1 MHYFKLASLLSCQ
14 SPSKSLHCLAYLASQ
29 LELIIITLLIETQQT
44 HSSDHVS
51 SFYHFQVCLFF
62 TLVTLRV
69 CGSREGLLL
78 VVTLYGVKAIG
89 VDVRRKTNK
98 KQIWHCILDSRL
110 FSVDGFHLEGF
121 LLL

>member
-1 MHYFKLASLLSCQ
+1 MLVL
-14 SPSKSLHCLAYLASQ
+14 
-29 LELIIITLLIETQQT
+29 
-44 HSSDHVS
+44 
-51 SFYHFQVCLFF
+51 FYHFQVCLFFGVFF

-89 VDVRRKTNK
+89 VDMKRKTNK
-98 KQIWHCILDSRL
+98 KQIWHCILDSWL

-121 LLL
+121 LLLCY